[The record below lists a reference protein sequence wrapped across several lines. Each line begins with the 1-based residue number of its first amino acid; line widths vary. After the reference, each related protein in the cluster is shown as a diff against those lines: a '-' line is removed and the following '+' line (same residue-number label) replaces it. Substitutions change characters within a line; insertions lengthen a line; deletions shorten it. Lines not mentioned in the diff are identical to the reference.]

1 MNGSVMED
9 KVGFG
14 GVLRSS
20 DGVWIHGF
28 CGNVDGSEI
37 IGVELL
43 GILQGLRIA
52 QRLGLSRVYCQID
65 SLVAVKW
72 IQGGVSHMHHYS
84 NLVQEIHKLLDKDWI
99 VSISHVLRECNK
111 CADYFAKLGLRCPDK
126 LTNFMEP
133 PLDVIPLLQA
143 DATGER
149 FIKF

>member
-1 MNGSVMED
+1 MED
-9 KVGFG
+9 KVRFG

-28 CGNVDGSEI
+28 CENVDDSEI

-52 QRLGLSRVYCQID
+52 QRLGLSRVYCQTD

-84 NLVQEIHKLLDKDWI
+84 NLVQKIHKLLDKDWA
-99 VSISHVLRECNK
+99 VSISHVLKECNK
-111 CADYFAKLGLRCPDK
+111 CADYFAKLGLRCLDR
-126 LTNFMEP
+126 LTNFTEP
-133 PLDVIPLLQA
+133 SLNVIPLLRT
-143 DATGER
+143 DAAGER
-149 FIKF
+149 FLRF